1 MASSAADAR
10 STNSDASIT
19 PSKNVSQVS
28 MVAMGGS
35 ALGLLAMLV
44 NKTVLWKLMAL
55 LFFLWGPAS
64 LCLSGIVHVPMIL
77 GSDTCQDIEEVAIDV
92 LLAQRPELD
101 HGGTM

>member
-1 MASSAADAR
+1 MF
-10 STNSDASIT
+10 
-19 PSKNVSQVS
+19 
-28 MVAMGGS
+28 M
-35 ALGLLAMLV
+35 
-44 NKTVLWKLMAL
+44 L

>member
-1 MASSAADAR
+1 M
-10 STNSDASIT
+10 
-19 PSKNVSQVS
+19 Q
-28 MVAMGGS
+28 GS

-44 NKTVLWKLMAL
+44 NKIVLWKLMAL